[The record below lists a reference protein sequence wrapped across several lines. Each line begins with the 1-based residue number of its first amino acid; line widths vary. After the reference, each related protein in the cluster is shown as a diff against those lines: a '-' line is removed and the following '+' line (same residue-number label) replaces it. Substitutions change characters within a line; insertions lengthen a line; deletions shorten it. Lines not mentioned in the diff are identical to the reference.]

1 MKLPMDKKQVPIQKM
16 ACYRTGHKP
25 LSELRI
31 VKFTGSDID
40 MRH

>member
-1 MKLPMDKKQVPIQKM
+1 MESPMDKKQVPSQKM

-31 VKFTGSDID
+31 VKFTESDID
-40 MRH
+40 ISH